1 MIMKETYYQM
11 KERHRKTIDKL
22 PLKFAFNNKQF
33 REAMESL
40 GLKETDTDK
49 VVSIGAG
56 GFCTPE
62 TAEKL
67 NNICKKQHDELTE
80 AMKDDNF
87 LQDAFE
93 YELGNHEYIITWDVT
108 YVLLALN
115 IKPKEYIKNDRYIRI
130 MKKAKENYLNEMKK
144 FGY

>member
-1 MIMKETYYQM
+1 MKETYYQM
-11 KERHRKTIDKL
+11 KERHQKTIDKL
-22 PLKFAFNNKQF
+22 TLKFAFNNKQF
-33 REAMESL
+33 KEAMESL

-49 VVSIGAG
+49 VVSIGFG
-56 GFCTPE
+56 GFCTPK
-62 TAEKL
+62 TADELEK
-67 NNICKKQHDELTE
+67 ICKKNHDELTA

-93 YELGNHEYIITWDVT
+93 HELGNHEYIITWDIT
-108 YVLLALN
+108 DALLALN
-115 IKPKEYIKNDRYIRI
+115 IEPKEYIKNDRYIRI